1 MKRIVLSTKR
11 TWNWKV
17 FLVLVGMVLT
27 ASFAI
32 LPYSLYL
39 QNASNETDASHVVSW
54 ELILVN
60 TLVNGLIIAALGG
73 IGLALANRIGLGLP
87 FVEGRVRGEAVPH
100 RFRSITAIA
109 WITAVV
115 FVLTILLLQTVVF
128 QLPVKAMFEE
138 LGTAIPEEAYAAPLY
153 RLLAAISAA
162 ITEETLF
169 RLFGLSL
176 LSWLGGLFFH
186 DPDGRPKLAVLWVA
200 NILLALAFGAAH
212 LQTASAIGTPL
223 NTLVITRTIV
233 LNSLGGLAF
242 GWLFWTFGLES
253 AMLAHFLTD
262 VILKTLIPLT
272 VLPPGETT
280 RILSTAGVV
289 IVVLL
294 ALAWAWQFLVLE
306 NRKRVPGN
314 ELKGRT
320 PV

>member
-1 MKRIVLSTKR
+1 MKKIVLSTKR
-11 TWNWKV
+11 SWNWKV
-17 FLVLVGMVLT
+17 FLVLVGMILP

-32 LPYSLYL
+32 LPYSLHL
-39 QNASNETDASHVVSW
+39 QNAINETDASHTIAWDVIV
-54 ELILVN
+54 VN
-60 TLVNGLIIAALGG
+60 TLINGLLIAALGG

-87 FVEGRVRGEAVPH
+87 FVEGRARGEPVPH
-100 RFRSITAIA
+100 RFRSIAAIA

-115 FVLTILLLQTVVF
+115 FVLMILFLQNMVF
-128 QLPVKAMFEE
+128 GLPMKNMVEE
-138 LGTAIPEEAYAAPLY
+138 LGTAIPEKVYTAPLY
-153 RLLAAISAA
+153 GLLAAISAA

-212 LQTASAIGTPL
+212 LQTTAAIGTPL

-242 GWLFWTFGLES
+242 GWLFWTFGLEC
-253 AMLAHFLTD
+253 AMLAHFLTN

-272 VLPPGETT
+272 VLPQGETT
-280 RILSTAGVV
+280 RILSIAGVV

-294 ALAWAWQFLVLE
+294 AIAWAWRSLILE
-306 NRKRVPGN
+306 NRKRGPSG
-314 ELKGRT
+314 E
-320 PV
+320 

>member
-11 TWNWKV
+11 PWNWKV
-17 FLVLVGMVLT
+17 FLVLVGMVLP

-32 LPYSLYL
+32 LPYSLHL
-39 QNASNETDASHVVSW
+39 QNAFNETRVSPVVAW
-54 ELILVN
+54 EVIVVN
-60 TLVNGLIIAALGG
+60 TLINGLLIVALGG

-87 FVEGRVRGEAVPH
+87 FVEGRARGETVPH

-109 WITAVV
+109 WIMAVV
-115 FVLTILLLQTVVF
+115 FVLTILFLQTAVF
-128 QLPVKAMFEE
+128 GLPMKAMFEV

-153 RLLAAISAA
+153 GLLAAISAA

-200 NILLALAFGAAH
+200 NILFALAFGAAH
-212 LQTASAIGTPL
+212 LQTAAVIGTPL

-253 AMLAHFLTD
+253 AMLAHFLAD

-272 VLPPGETT
+272 VLPHGEAT

-294 ALAWAWQFLVLE
+294 ALAWAWRVLILE
-306 NRKRVPGN
+306 NHKRGLSS
-314 ELKGRT
+314 ELK
-320 PV
+320 